1 MVDGIK
7 LWAMW
12 PPYDSFYS
20 NVPSRKFWK
29 NIFNKTYYTKHN
41 RSEPMLCIQYPGET
55 LYVPPTW
62 AHFTMVLSDESYSFA
77 DSFSASVSGY
87 LSQLW

>member
-1 MVDGIK
+1 
-7 LWAMW
+7 
-12 PPYDSFYS
+12 
-20 NVPSRKFWK
+20 
-29 NIFNKTYYTKHN
+29 
-41 RSEPMLCIQYPGET
+41 MLCIQYPGET